1 MTESEQCSCGLD
13 VPAQMDGEMTIRD
26 LKMTYNYKQKEAE
39 IVFWKIQL
47 EKQYKQQKAK
57 EKKDLLRI
65 DETKYIPSGQR

>member
-1 MTESEQCSCGLD
+1 
-13 VPAQMDGEMTIRD
+13 MDGEMTIRD

-65 DETKYIPSGQR
+65 DETKYICTFRPKVRHEMGII